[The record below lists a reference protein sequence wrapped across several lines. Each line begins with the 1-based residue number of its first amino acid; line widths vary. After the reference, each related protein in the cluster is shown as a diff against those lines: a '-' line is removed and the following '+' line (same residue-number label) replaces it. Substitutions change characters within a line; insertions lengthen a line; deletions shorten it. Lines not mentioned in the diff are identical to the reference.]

1 MGDPRLEE
9 RYVIVKINKMNEYQ
23 CKMLRECL
31 QENRIGTIDGLVLE
45 HDWPEYRALVPVLFK
60 RRWSH

>member
-9 RYVIVKINKMNEYQ
+9 RYVIIKIKKLSEYQ
-23 CKMLRECL
+23 AKVLRECL
-31 QENRIGTIDGLVLE
+31 QENHIGTIDGLVLE
-45 HDWPEYRALVPVLFK
+45 ADWPEYRVLVPVLFK